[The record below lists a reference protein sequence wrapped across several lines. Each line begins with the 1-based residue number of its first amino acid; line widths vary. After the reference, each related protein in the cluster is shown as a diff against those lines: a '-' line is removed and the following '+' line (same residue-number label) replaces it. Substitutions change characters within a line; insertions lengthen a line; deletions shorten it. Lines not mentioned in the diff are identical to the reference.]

1 MEDVRTAVKLMNRDC
16 FMANLDLKE
25 AYFLVLINEHDRKFL
40 RFCFNGTLFEF
51 SALPFGLCT
60 APCIFT
66 KLLKPVMATLRSRGF
81 LSVNYLD
88 DILCLGDSYSSC
100 LQNISETI
108 NLLTELGFI
117 INFEKSVLIPSKV
130 CQFLGFV
137 LNSRHMRLELPDR
150 KKQGI
155 LDQTRVLMH
164 QTRISVRDFARYVGT
179 LTAACPAVRYGW
191 AHTKAFERVKYLSL
205 LNNPSYE
212 RVISLPDNIQ
222 GDLIW
227 WQDNILKIHNPIRIS
242 NYTLEIFTDASKT
255 GWGASCRDE
264 KIGGFWTDEERLH
277 HINYLE
283 LLAAFFGLK
292 SFANNL
298 DSCEILM
305 RIDNTTAISYINR
318 MGGVQFT
325 HLNDITQAIWKW
337 CEDKNIFIFAS
348 YIRSCENTD
357 ADAESRNLNIDT
369 EWELSSDAFR
379 EIVSKFGNPEIDLFA
394 SRINTK
400 CEKYISWKRDPY
412 ALNIDAF
419 TINWHDFFFYAFPP
433 FSLVLKVLQKIKADK
448 ATDFLSNCFQNGS
461 SYGTLNNHRSAISLI
476 SLNSIGSDDR
486 IKRFFKGVFKL
497 RPSYPRYTVTW
508 DPIIVLDFL
517 ANFYPNDTLSLEVLT
532 KKLVVPLA
540 LATGHRTQ
548 TLSLIRIKNIQR
560 FNDRIIINITDLIKT
575 SSVGRSQPILDLP
588 FFTERPSICPAKTL
602 TTYMD
607 ISSNHRP
614 ANEEKLILTYKRP
627 YHAATSQTL
636 GRWIKQTIEANIF
649 RSHSTRHAATS
660 AACRAGISVDAIRK
674 AAGWSQ
680 QSAVFAN
687 FYNRPVDIASDSNF
701 MEGVFRR

>member
-1 MEDVRTAVKLMNRDC
+1 MSGYRIPFFEYPSQSVNDYPNQSFSTADTIAIGKELKHLQDIGAVRQCAPVQGQFLSSIFLVPKSNGEMRFILNLKKLNKFVSLEHFKMEDVRTAVKLMNRDC

-137 LNSRHMRLELPDR
+137 LNSRQMRLELPDR

-179 LTAACPAVRYGW
+179 LTAACPAVQYGW

-227 WQDNILKIHNPIRIS
+227 WQDNILKTHNPIRIS

-448 ATDFLSNCFQNGS
+448 ATGILIVPHWPAQPWYPVFMSLSIVEPITFPPSKRLLS
-461 SYGTLNNHRSAISLI
+461 SVF
-476 SLNSIGSDDR
+476 SD
-486 IKRFFKGVFKL
+486 VHPL
-497 RPSYPRYTVTW
+497 HHH
-508 DPIIVLDFL
+508 
-517 ANFYPNDTLSLEVLT
+517 LSLV
-532 KKLVVPLA
+532 A
-540 LATGHRTQ
+540 SI
-548 TLSLIRIKNIQR
+548 LSGKPSQR
-560 FNDRIIINITDLIKT
+560 NT
-575 SSVGRSQPILDLP
+575 
-588 FFTERPSICPAKTL
+588 
-602 TTYMD
+602 
-607 ISSNHRP
+607 
-614 ANEEKLILTYKRP
+614 
-627 YHAATSQTL
+627 
-636 GRWIKQTIEANIF
+636 F
-649 RSHSTRHAATS
+649 R
-660 AACRAGISVDAIRK
+660 
-674 AAGWSQ
+674 
-680 QSAVFAN
+680 
-687 FYNRPVDIASDSNF
+687 NRL
-701 MEGVFRR
+701 

>member
-1 MEDVRTAVKLMNRDC
+1 MSGYRIPFFEYPSQSVNDYPNQSFSTADTIAIGKELKHLQDIGAVRQCAPVQGQFLSSIFLVPKSNGEMRFILNLKKLNKFVSLEHFKMEDVRTAVKLMNRDC

-227 WQDNILKIHNPIRIS
+227 WQDNILKTHNPIRIS

-448 ATDFLSNCFQNGS
+448 ATGILIVPHWPAQPWYPVFMSLSIVEPITFPPSKRLLS
-461 SYGTLNNHRSAISLI
+461 SVF
-476 SLNSIGSDDR
+476 SD
-486 IKRFFKGVFKL
+486 VHPL
-497 RPSYPRYTVTW
+497 HHH
-508 DPIIVLDFL
+508 
-517 ANFYPNDTLSLEVLT
+517 LSLV
-532 KKLVVPLA
+532 A
-540 LATGHRTQ
+540 SI
-548 TLSLIRIKNIQR
+548 LSGKPSQR
-560 FNDRIIINITDLIKT
+560 NT
-575 SSVGRSQPILDLP
+575 
-588 FFTERPSICPAKTL
+588 
-602 TTYMD
+602 
-607 ISSNHRP
+607 
-614 ANEEKLILTYKRP
+614 
-627 YHAATSQTL
+627 
-636 GRWIKQTIEANIF
+636 F
-649 RSHSTRHAATS
+649 R
-660 AACRAGISVDAIRK
+660 
-674 AAGWSQ
+674 
-680 QSAVFAN
+680 
-687 FYNRPVDIASDSNF
+687 NRL
-701 MEGVFRR
+701 